1 MSKESL
7 TKCYQKKQRKIISEV
22 RERYQN
28 LSEEEKEKNHQH
40 GLERYRNLPEV
51 KDKGWLNIESL
62 F

>member
-1 MSKESL
+1 ML
-7 TKCYQKKQRKIISEV
+7 PKKQRKIIREV